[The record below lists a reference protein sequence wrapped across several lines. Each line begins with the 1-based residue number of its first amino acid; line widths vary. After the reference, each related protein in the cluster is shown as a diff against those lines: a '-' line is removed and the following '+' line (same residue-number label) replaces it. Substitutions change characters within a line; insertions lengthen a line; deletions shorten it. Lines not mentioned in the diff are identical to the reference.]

1 MIYSEVEKL
10 KKAGIMA
17 IAAALTLV
25 SGVSAAAGSGRTP
38 LLQEGKKTLFERV
51 ITRPDCRLSGK
62 PGSADG
68 EGVLPFSRFY
78 VYSRNSGYLEVGPD
92 SRGHVSGWLE
102 ESCTIP
108 WKMQMTAFFTNRVG
122 RERALMYKDK
132 KTLDDIVMSEKALS
146 IEKSARASLGKG
158 GSATVV
164 SEEPE
169 AFVNWQEPGKFYL
182 LPILDSAE
190 QMTADGNYVR
200 ELNVASLSMAPANG
214 KGGAGAAGSASSSG
228 KSGSAG
234 SSKGAS
240 ADAAGGADSGQGD
253 PNSVG
258 IFRAGIVF
266 VVDTTVSMQTYLD
279 QTREIVKDFYK
290 ALDEA
295 GMAQFAG
302 FGLIGFRSDTKA
314 VPGLE
319 YTTKIFVDPNDV
331 EGSEDFLKKTEQ
343 LRAATVSSPLF
354 DEDSFA
360 GVAEAVNSIDWSG
373 FDGRYVVLITD
384 AGAIDGGS
392 EHASTG
398 YSAETLKADLQQKHI
413 GLIAIHL
420 LSGTANAKKN
430 REGAKAQY
438 EILSDNS
445 FLNKP
450 LYFQTDT
457 ADKTGFRKQVTK
469 ISDLLTAQT
478 LHAYNGDKSIG
489 SVITEVQEEAKKVGD
504 NDIKRLGLAMQLEYL
519 GKISGTR
526 APSVI
531 SSWISDLD
539 LTPQHRAVVEPY
551 VLLTKTD
558 LSNMAG
564 RVSGVMKAASA
575 GVRSPDAMFN
585 QLKDI
590 ALKMGRDPS
599 ELNGKTAF
607 SDAVMAEYLEGLPY
621 RSEVA
626 AMDAEDWASLSPD
639 QQEKFLRNMNNKL
652 RFYRKCNEDTD
663 KWISLAEGADHA
675 DDVYPVPLS
684 MLP

>member
-1 MIYSEVEKL
+1 M

-200 ELNVASLSMAPANG
+200 ELNVASLSMDPANG

-240 ADAAGGADSGQGD
+240 ADAAHHRLHADLPRSDQGD
-253 PNSVG
+253 
-258 IFRAGIVF
+258 
-266 VVDTTVSMQTYLD
+266 
-279 QTREIVKDFYK
+279 
-290 ALDEA
+290 
-295 GMAQFAG
+295 
-302 FGLIGFRSDTKA
+302 
-314 VPGLE
+314 
-319 YTTKIFVDPNDV
+319 
-331 EGSEDFLKKTEQ
+331 
-343 LRAATVSSPLF
+343 
-354 DEDSFA
+354 
-360 GVAEAVNSIDWSG
+360 
-373 FDGRYVVLITD
+373 
-384 AGAIDGGS
+384 
-392 EHASTG
+392 
-398 YSAETLKADLQQKHI
+398 
-413 GLIAIHL
+413 
-420 LSGTANAKKN
+420 
-430 REGAKAQY
+430 REG
-438 EILSDNS
+438 
-445 FLNKP
+445 FL
-450 LYFQTDT
+450 Q
-457 ADKTGFRKQVTK
+457 
-469 ISDLLTAQT
+469 
-478 LHAYNGDKSIG
+478 
-489 SVITEVQEEAKKVGD
+489 
-504 NDIKRLGLAMQLEYL
+504 
-519 GKISGTR
+519 
-526 APSVI
+526 
-531 SSWISDLD
+531 
-539 LTPQHRAVVEPY
+539 
-551 VLLTKTD
+551 
-558 LSNMAG
+558 
-564 RVSGVMKAASA
+564 
-575 GVRSPDAMFN
+575 
-585 QLKDI
+585 
-590 ALKMGRDPS
+590 
-599 ELNGKTAF
+599 
-607 SDAVMAEYLEGLPY
+607 
-621 RSEVA
+621 
-626 AMDAEDWASLSPD
+626 
-639 QQEKFLRNMNNKL
+639 
-652 RFYRKCNEDTD
+652 
-663 KWISLAEGADHA
+663 GA
-675 DDVYPVPLS
+675 
-684 MLP
+684 